1 MGGDHSSSQPLLCH
15 GKGFFA
21 ENRDSIPIVGRPT
34 RPMNIPVPSRCARFT
49 THEHQA
55 SVMYPI
61 PGLLG
66 QDFEYVPLGF
76 QGSDQYG

>member
-1 MGGDHSSSQPLLCH
+1 MGDHSSSQPLLCH
-15 GKGFFA
+15 RNGFFA
-21 ENRDSIPIVGRPT
+21 GGLDSIPIVGRST
-34 RPMNIPVPSRCARFT
+34 RPMNIPVPTRCARLT
-49 THEHQA
+49 TDEHQA

-66 QDFEYVPLGF
+66 QDFEYVPLEF